1 MSINIYGTENKQNEQ
16 ISRTH
21 LTIVL
26 KNNWCLSYTCV
37 KISSS
42 CNDPKNKHC
51 DQRHTI
57 RGQCNLDVY
66 NRNTK
71 NVIAI
76 IVHSFLLKKTN
87 TIIEAKIHLC
97 IYENKVLLDAMYLKF
112 DATFQFND

>member
-26 KNNWCLSYTCV
+26 KIIGAYLTLALRLV
-37 KISSS
+37 QVATT
-42 CNDPKNKHC
+42 PKTNIVIKGTRFEASATWIH
-51 DQRHTI
+51 
-57 RGQCNLDVY
+57 

-76 IVHSFLLKKTN
+76 IVH
-87 TIIEAKIHLC
+87 
-97 IYENKVLLDAMYLKF
+97 
-112 DATFQFND
+112 